1 MFLESVTMGPLER
14 CMELCSKRH
23 TLIANN
29 IANVNTPGY
38 KRLDLDFESAMR
50 QEIARQ
56 TGTGSKV
63 PLWKTD
69 PAHQDLPESSPIT
82 VVQTDSGTVHRND
95 GNNVDV
101 DYEMSLL
108 AQNEITYETAA
119 RLLSGEFGLLWKAI
133 TEGRR

>member
-1 MFLESVTMGPLER
+1 MFLGSLTAGPLER
-14 CMELCSKRH
+14 CLELCSKRH

-38 KRLDLDFESAMR
+38 RRLDLDFDAIMKREVMR
-50 QEIARQ
+50 QVSPGGQLE
-56 TGTGSKV
+56 
-63 PLWKTD
+63 LWKTS
-69 PAHQDLPESSPIT
+69 AQHQDAPGPSQFS

-108 AQNEITYETAA
+108 AANEITYEAAA
-119 RLLSGEFGLLWKAI
+119 RLLSGELGLFWKAV